1 MIFGMKDDNNI
12 EKTIKWL
19 KKFPIFP
26 VIGNGKTLYQPI
38 HYFDLRD
45 IIIKVFKK
53 NNLEGKKIIIGGK
66 EYIEYQKMISIIK
79 QKINSK
85 SLIIKFPR
93 NLIYIIA
100 KIANNILR
108 ISLPIEQIKSSHI
121 DRNID
126 NNEAIK
132 MLDYEPKSFETRL
145 EESIQKYYDL

>member
-1 MIFGMKDDNNI
+1 
-12 EKTIKWL
+12 
-19 KKFPIFP
+19 
-26 VIGNGKTLYQPI
+26 
-38 HYFDLRD
+38 
-45 IIIKVFKK
+45 
-53 NNLEGKKIIIGGK
+53 
-66 EYIEYQKMISIIK
+66 MISIIK

-85 SLIIKFPR
+85 SLIIKFPQ